1 MLFSERRSTL
11 DVAADILRINGSK
24 TAIMYGG
31 NLSYA
36 QTQKYIRVLT
46 EQGFMEMVDEGARR
60 RVYRSTEKGLKF
72 LDLVDRIQ
80 NLMGF
85 SSLDK

>member
-1 MLFSERRSTL
+1 MLFSDRRSSL

-36 QTQKYIRVLT
+36 QTQKYLRILT
-46 EQGFMEMVDEGARR
+46 EQGFIELDDRGVRNR
-60 RVYRSTEKGLKF
+60 KYHSTEKGRKYLE
-72 LDLVDRIQ
+72 LIDLLQ
-80 NLMGF
+80 NLVGIP
-85 SSLDK
+85 SSP

>member
-1 MLFSERRSTL
+1 MLFSDRRSSL

-36 QTQKYIRVLT
+36 QTQKYLRILT
-46 EQGFMEMVDEGARR
+46 EQGFIELDDRGVRNR
-60 RVYRSTEKGLKF
+60 KYHSTEKGRKYLE
-72 LDLVDRIQ
+72 LIDRLQ
-80 NLMGF
+80 NLVGI
-85 SSLDK
+85 SSPP

>member
-1 MLFSERRSTL
+1 MLFSDRRSSL

-36 QTQKYIRVLT
+36 QTQKYLRILT
-46 EQGFMEMVDEGARR
+46 EQGFIELVDRGVRNR
-60 RVYRSTEKGLKF
+60 KYHSTEKGRKYLE
-72 LDLVDRIQ
+72 LIDRLQ
-80 NLMGF
+80 NLVGIP
-85 SSLDK
+85 SSP

>member
-1 MLFSERRSTL
+1 MLFSDRRSSL

-36 QTQKYIRVLT
+36 QTQKYLRILT
-46 EQGFMEMVDEGARR
+46 EQGLIELDDRGVRNR
-60 RVYRSTEKGLKF
+60 KYHSTEKGRKF
-72 LDLVDRIQ
+72 LELIDLLQ
-80 NLMGF
+80 NLVGIA
-85 SSLDK
+85 SPR

>member
-1 MLFSERRSTL
+1 MLFSDRRSSL

-36 QTQKYIRVLT
+36 QTQKYLRILT
-46 EQGFMEMVDEGARR
+46 EQGFIELVDRGVRNR
-60 RVYRSTEKGLKF
+60 KYHSTEKGRKYLE
-72 LDLVDRIQ
+72 LIDRLQ
-80 NLMGF
+80 NLVGI
-85 SSLDK
+85 SSPP

>member
-1 MLFSERRSTL
+1 MLFSDRRSSL

-36 QTQKYIRVLT
+36 QTQKYLRILT
-46 EQGFMEMVDEGARR
+46 EQGFIELVDRGVRNRKYHA
-60 RVYRSTEKGLKF
+60 TEKGRKYLE
-72 LDLVDRIQ
+72 LIDRLQ
-80 NLMGF
+80 NLVGI
-85 SSLDK
+85 SSPP

>member
-1 MLFSERRSTL
+1 MLFSDRRSSL

-36 QTQKYIRVLT
+36 QTQKYLRILT
-46 EQGFMEMVDEGARR
+46 EQGFIELDDQGVRNR
-60 RVYRSTEKGLKF
+60 KYRSTEKGRKF
-72 LDLVDRIQ
+72 LELIDRLQ
-80 NLMGF
+80 NLVGI
-85 SSLDK
+85 SSPR

>member
-1 MLFSERRSTL
+1 MLFSDRRSTL

-36 QTQKYIRVLT
+36 QTQKYLRILT
-46 EQGFMEMVDEGARR
+46 EQGFLELDDRGVRNR
-60 RVYRSTEKGLKF
+60 KYHSTEKGRKF
-72 LDLVDRIQ
+72 LELIDSLQ
-80 NLMGF
+80 NLVGI
-85 SSLDK
+85 SSPR

>member
-1 MLFSERRSTL
+1 MLFSDRRSSL

-36 QTQKYIRVLT
+36 QTQKYLRILT
-46 EQGFMEMVDEGARR
+46 EQGFIELVDRGVRNR
-60 RVYRSTEKGLKF
+60 KYHSTEKGRKYLE
-72 LDLVDRIQ
+72 LIDRLQ
-80 NLMGF
+80 NLVGV
-85 SSLDK
+85 SSPP